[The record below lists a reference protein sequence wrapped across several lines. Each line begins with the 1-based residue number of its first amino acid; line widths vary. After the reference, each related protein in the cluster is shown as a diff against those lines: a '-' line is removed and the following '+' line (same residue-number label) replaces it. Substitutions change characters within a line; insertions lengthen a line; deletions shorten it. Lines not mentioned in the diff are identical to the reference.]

1 MTGSEHH
8 DWRSKRFLTYEET
21 VEMLRDAGIN
31 VTARTVQRW
40 VRIGKL
46 KATPVTFRV
55 RYIPRT
61 EVERFLK
68 EMESSEQLA
77 LHSAAG

>member
-1 MTGSEHH
+1 
-8 DWRSKRFLTYEET
+8 
-21 VEMLRDAGIN
+21 MLRDAGIT

-46 KATPVTFRV
+46 RATPVTVRV

-68 EMESSEQLA
+68 EMESAIAPS
-77 LHSAAG
+77 S